1 MKVRSLKRRNELF
14 APLMVLCVLIALL
27 IIIGLVFIYSASS
40 VYALEKFGKS
50 YYFAQKQAVGLVM
63 GLCALLAISIL
74 PVALLKRLTPFLFL
88 GSLGLTFLT
97 TIPGFSVRI
106 HGSSRWLRLFFI
118 TFQPSELLKISLILY
133 VAYLITKKSHGVSP
147 FWQRFVPVTLIL
159 ALTSI
164 ALLKQPDF
172 GLTVTLLTT
181 SVIVFFIAQ
190 FQLRYLA
197 WSLVAAIPAMAILVI
212 TSPYRIR
219 RILTFLNPW
228 KDPQGSGFQIIQSL
242 IAIGSGST
250 WGLGVAHSKQKYFYL
265 PMQHTDFIF
274 SIIAEETGFIGC
286 FALIALFIAVL
297 YVGITIALAMTDLFS
312 CFAILGFMIMLN
324 LQAVINIAVATGLAP
339 TKGIGLPFVS
349 YGNTSLIGYLII
361 LGIIISMVKNNKN
374 SLLC

>member
-1 MKVRSLKRRNELF
+1 MRIRSQRSNELF
-14 APLMVLCVLIALL
+14 TPLMVLCSLAALL
-27 IIIGLVFIYSASS
+27 VVIGLVFIYSASS

-50 YYFAQKQAVGLVM
+50 YYFAQKQAM
-63 GLCALLAISIL
+63 GLLVGTIALIAVSMV
-74 PVALLKRLTPFLFL
+74 PVTVIKRLTPCIFLA
-88 GSLGLTFLT
+88 SLGLTFLT
-97 TIPGFSVRI
+97 TVPGLSVRI

-147 FWQRFVPVTLIL
+147 FWQRFIPVAIIL

-172 GLTVTLLTT
+172 GLTVTLLAT
-181 SVIVFFIAQ
+181 SMIVFFVAQ
-190 FQLRYLA
+190 FQLRYLK
-197 WSLVAAIPAMAILVI
+197 WSFLAAIPGLIILII

-228 KDPQGSGFQIIQSL
+228 RDPQGSGFQIIQSL

-286 FALIALFIAVL
+286 FFLITLFIVML
-297 YVGITIALAMTDLFS
+297 YSGIRLALAMTDLFS
-312 CFAILGFMIMLN
+312 CFSIMGFIIMLN

-361 LGIIISMVKNNKN
+361 MGIIITMVKNNKN
-374 SLLC
+374 YVQS